1 MQMLSGGAVLIAAS
15 IPKGEWTSFETSQ
28 ISAVSWLGL
37 GYLIVFGSLVGFTA
51 YSWLLKNA
59 RPSMVAT
66 YAYVNPV
73 VAVFLGWGI
82 AGEIITGQILIGAA
96 FVVISV
102 ILVTMKPGGRKE
114 SADDRPSFG
123 VSPHKSSP
131 GYSTSS

>member
-1 MQMLSGGAVLIAAS
+1 MQMMAGSISLLLVGVVRGELS
-15 IPKGEWTSFETSQ
+15 TFEP
-28 ISAVSWLGL
+28 SAVSNNSLFGL
-37 GYLIVFGSLVGFTA
+37 AYLIIFGSLVGFTA

-123 VSPHKSSP
+123 VSPHKTSP